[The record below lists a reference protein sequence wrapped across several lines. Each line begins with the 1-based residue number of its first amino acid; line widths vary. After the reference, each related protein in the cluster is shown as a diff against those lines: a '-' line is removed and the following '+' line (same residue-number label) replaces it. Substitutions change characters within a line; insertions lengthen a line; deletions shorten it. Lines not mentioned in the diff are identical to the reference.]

1 MRVRPAL
8 RRPLSTQMFDCPRVD
23 YNGLLLRRSRG
34 MRELTGKVGSM
45 TSRAPRH
52 ELRNMLVPGAALLLP
67 GVANALA
74 ARVVADQGF
83 AAAYV
88 TGAGIANTFF
98 GVPDIGL
105 VTLSELAS
113 HVAAIREAFPGPLVV
128 DADTGF
134 GNAVNVVRT
143 VCLLERAGADAL
155 QIEDQIFPKRCGHFE
170 GKHVIPAAEMVEKI
184 KAAVDTRR
192 DRDLLIIART
202 DAIAPEGYAAAIERA
217 AAYREAGADVTFVE
231 APTSME
237 QIADIPHRLP
247 WPQLINIVL
256 GGRTPEL
263 PNEKLKELGYA
274 GVIYANVALQ
284 SALKGMQ
291 AALGEL
297 RRKGY
302 MGNAMELVADFA
314 ERQRLV
320 HKDEFDALER
330 RYVAKD

>member
-1 MRVRPAL
+1 
-8 RRPLSTQMFDCPRVD
+8 
-23 YNGLLLRRSRG
+23 
-34 MRELTGKVGSM
+34 M
-45 TSRAPRH
+45 TSQISRR
-52 ELRNMLVPGAALLLP
+52 EFRKMLVPGAALLLP

-105 VTLSELAS
+105 VTVSELAA

-143 VCLLERAGADAL
+143 V
-155 QIEDQIFPKRCGHFE
+155 IEDQVFPKRCGHFA
-170 GKHVIPAAEMVEKI
+170 GKHVIAAAEMVEKI

-192 DRDLLIIART
+192 DGDLLIIART
-202 DAIAPEGYAAAIERA
+202 DAIAPEGYTAAIERA
-217 AAYREAGADVTFVE
+217 AAYREAGADITFVE

-237 QIADIPHRLP
+237 EIADIPHRLP
-247 WPQLINIVL
+247 WPQLLNIVL

-302 MGNAMELVADFA
+302 MGNAMDLVIDFS

-330 RYVAKD
+330 KYVTKD

>member
-1 MRVRPAL
+1 
-8 RRPLSTQMFDCPRVD
+8 
-23 YNGLLLRRSRG
+23 
-34 MRELTGKVGSM
+34 M
-45 TSRAPRH
+45 TRAH
-52 ELRNMLVPGAALLLP
+52 ELRDLLRPGAALLLP
-67 GVANALA
+67 GVSNALA
-74 ARVVADQGF
+74 ARVVADLGF

-88 TGAGIANTFF
+88 TGAGIANTHL
-98 GVPDIGL
+98 GIPDNGL
-105 VTLSELAS
+105 VTLTELTE
-113 HVAAIREAFPGPLVV
+113 HVAAIRDVFPGPLVV

-143 VCLLERAGADAL
+143 VRLLERAGADAL
-155 QIEDQIFPKRCGHFE
+155 QIEDQVFPKRCGHFT
-170 GKHVIPAAEMVEKI
+170 GKEVIPAAEMADKI
-184 KAAVDTRR
+184 KAAVDAR
-192 DRDLLIIART
+192 RDLLIIART
-202 DAIAPEGYAAAIERA
+202 DAIAPEGYEAALARA

-231 APTSME
+231 APTSIE
-237 QIADIPHRLP
+237 EIADIPRRLP

-263 PNEKLKELGYA
+263 PNDKLKALGYA

-297 RRKGY
+297 RRRGH
-302 MGNAMELVADFA
+302 MGDATEMVVDFS

-330 RYVAKD
+330 RYAAKP

>member
-1 MRVRPAL
+1 MKDRA
-8 RRPLSTQMFDCPRVD
+8 
-23 YNGLLLRRSRG
+23 
-34 MRELTGKVGSM
+34 M
-45 TSRAPRH
+45 TSRSPRR
-52 ELRNMLVPGAALLLP
+52 ELHNMLVPGAALLLP

-88 TGAGIANTFF
+88 TGAGIANTFV

-105 VTLSELAS
+105 VTVSELAA

-143 VCLLERAGADAL
+143 VQLLERAGADAL
-155 QIEDQIFPKRCGHFE
+155 QIEDQVFPKRCGHFA
-170 GKHVIPAAEMVEKI
+170 GKEVIPAAEMVAKI

-192 DRDLLIIART
+192 DPDLLIIART
-202 DAIAPEGYAAAIERA
+202 DAIAPEGFAAALERA
-217 AAYREAGADVTFVE
+217 AAYREAGANVTFVE
-231 APTSME
+231 APTSIE
-237 QIADIPHRLP
+237 EIAEIPRRLP
-247 WPQLINIVL
+247 WPQLINIVI

-263 PNEKLKELGYA
+263 PNAKLKELGYA
-274 GVIYANVALQ
+274 GVIYANLALQ

-297 RRKGY
+297 RRKGHI
-302 MGNAMELVADFA
+302 GDALNLIADFS

-330 RYVAKD
+330 KYIAKD

>member
-1 MRVRPAL
+1 
-8 RRPLSTQMFDCPRVD
+8 
-23 YNGLLLRRSRG
+23 
-34 MRELTGKVGSM
+34 M
-45 TSRAPRH
+45 TSCTSRR

-88 TGAGIANTFF
+88 TGAGVANMFF

-105 VTLSELAS
+105 VTLSELAA
-113 HVAAIREAFPGPLVV
+113 HVAAIRDVFSGPLVV

-134 GNAVNVVRT
+134 GNAVNMIRT
-143 VCLLERAGADAL
+143 VQLLERAGADAL
-155 QIEDQIFPKRCGHFE
+155 QIEDQVFPKRCGHFA
-170 GKHVIPAAEMVEKI
+170 GKEVIPTAEMVAKI
-184 KAAVDTRR
+184 EAAVDARR
-192 DRDLLIIART
+192 NNELLIIART
-202 DAIAPEGYAAAIERA
+202 DAIAPEGFASALERA

-231 APTSME
+231 APTSTE
-237 QIADIPHRLP
+237 QIADIPRRLP
-247 WPQLINIVL
+247 WPQLINTVI

-263 PNEKLKELGYA
+263 PNAKLNALGYA

-291 AALGEL
+291 AVLGEL
-297 RRKGY
+297 RRRGHL
-302 MGNAMELVADFA
+302 GEATNLVMDFS

-330 RYVAKD
+330 KYVAKE

>member
-1 MRVRPAL
+1 
-8 RRPLSTQMFDCPRVD
+8 
-23 YNGLLLRRSRG
+23 
-34 MRELTGKVGSM
+34 M
-45 TSRAPRH
+45 TSRVSRRDF
-52 ELRNMLVPGAALLLP
+52 RNMLSPGAALLLP
-67 GVANALA
+67 GVSNALA

-105 VTLSELAS
+105 VTVTELAE

-134 GNAVNVVRT
+134 GNALNMVRT
-143 VCLLERAGADAL
+143 VALLERAGADAL
-155 QIEDQIFPKRCGHFE
+155 QIEDQVFPKRCGHFA
-170 GKHVIPAAEMVEKI
+170 GKDVIPAAEMVEKV

-192 DRDLLIIART
+192 NRDLLIIART
-202 DAIAPEGYAAAIERA
+202 DAIAPEGFEAALARA
-217 AAYREAGADVTFVE
+217 AAYRDAGADVTFVE

-237 QIADIPHRLP
+237 QIADIPRRLP
-247 WPQLINIVL
+247 WAQLLNIVI

-263 PNEKLKELGYA
+263 PNEKVKELGYA

-284 SALKGMQ
+284 AAVLGMQ

-297 RRKGY
+297 RRKGH
-302 MGNAMELVADFA
+302 MGDATKLVADFS

-330 RYVAKD
+330 KYADKH